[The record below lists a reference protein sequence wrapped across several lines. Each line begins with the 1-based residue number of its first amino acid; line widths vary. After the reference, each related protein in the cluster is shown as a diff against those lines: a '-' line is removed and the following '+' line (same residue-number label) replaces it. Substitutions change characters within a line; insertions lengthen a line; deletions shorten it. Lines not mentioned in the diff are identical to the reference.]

1 MAVAE
6 LYLNEAFVTVCYSML
21 LGKLR
26 KYGLRKR
33 PVRWTAKR
41 LGPEACDQ
49 WQDERPWAQ
58 VKTHGIPWPKK
69 ASLLQREGAQRV
81 EEVVESPSW
90 EVLKTRLAGGP
101 GEPALAGPA

>member
-6 LYLNEAFVTVCYSML
+6 LYLTEAFVTVCYSML

-41 LGPEACDQ
+41 LGPGAQACDQ
-49 WQDERPWAQ
+49 WQDKRPWAQ
-58 VKTHGIPWPKK
+58 VKTRGIPWPKK
-69 ASLLQREGAQRV
+69 ASLFQCEGGQRV
-81 EEVVESPSW
+81 EEVVECPSW
-90 EVLKTRLAGGP
+90 EMLKTRPAGGP
-101 GEPALAGPA
+101 G